1 MKDFA
6 IIILQLILPFCLF
19 AQYDYLDIPIQ
30 KNGANSLVALAGGL
44 NAPQFSAIDLNNN
57 GTLDLLIYDRTAQIA
72 LAFLNNGTVNQI
84 DYQYAPE
91 YNNRFPQ
98 NTANFMLAVDFN
110 FDGIEDLFYFAR
122 TTSYPSGGVALLQ
135 GGYDSSNKIVFTAI
149 DSTLLYVA
157 PSLQKIPIF
166 IYNPDL
172 PAFDDIDNDG
182 DIDILAFSTN
192 FGFTRNISWYKNMS
206 VENGTGLNSTEFELI
221 HECWGMVTET
231 NNNNTLFL
239 SPSIDSC
246 PDNGF
251 WIPPTMGSGPRHAG
265 STLTAIDYNND
276 GIKDMVTG
284 DALINT
290 LNLMTN
296 SLVNDT
302 FLVTSQD
309 ATYPSYDIAADIL
322 TFPAAFF
329 LDVNN
334 DGKKDMIASPNEIQ
348 VGQVITDSVAWY
360 YENTVAAGV
369 QLSFQQKDFLV
380 GDMIDL
386 GQDASPIFFDY
397 NGDGLLDVLIGHLGY
412 CQPNLNYTTGLT
424 LLENT
429 GTANAPS
436 FTWITNNYAN
446 LDTMG
451 VLGMHPTTADIDN
464 DGDIDLLLGALG
476 GSLIYIKNLAGPST
490 TAIWATPQRSYQSID
505 VGENSAP
512 QWIDLDRD
520 GDLDLAIGEF
530 NGNINYFENIGS
542 PTAPSYNTSPTTLGL
557 SGFDVRTMN
566 PSSRRSAPCFFDI
579 NGQYELYIGHQ
590 NGYPIHLKNIDNNIL
605 ATYDTTSMGIQE
617 LWTGRFT
624 DLDVGDINNDG
635 RLDIVS
641 GNNRGGISFFSV
653 DTLTVDISYIV
664 NESPYGIDRIFPNP
678 AQDYLIVQLKKANV
692 ETLSFS
698 IFNTL
703 GQKMIHYNSS
713 QQSLNHHLNI
723 STLEPGIYILRP
735 LLDRQRSF
743 KFVVH

>member
-172 PAFDDIDNDG
+172 PAVDDIDNDG

-265 STLTAIDYNND
+265 STLTAID
-276 GIKDMVTG
+276 
-284 DALINT
+284 
-290 LNLMTN
+290 
-296 SLVNDT
+296 
-302 FLVTSQD
+302 
-309 ATYPSYDIAADIL
+309 
-322 TFPAAFF
+322 
-329 LDVNN
+329 
-334 DGKKDMIASPNEIQ
+334 
-348 VGQVITDSVAWY
+348 
-360 YENTVAAGV
+360 
-369 QLSFQQKDFLV
+369 
-380 GDMIDL
+380 
-386 GQDASPIFFDY
+386 
-397 NGDGLLDVLIGHLGY
+397 
-412 CQPNLNYTTGLT
+412 
-424 LLENT
+424 
-429 GTANAPS
+429 
-436 FTWITNNYAN
+436 
-446 LDTMG
+446 
-451 VLGMHPTTADIDN
+451 
-464 DGDIDLLLGALG
+464 
-476 GSLIYIKNLAGPST
+476 
-490 TAIWATPQRSYQSID
+490 
-505 VGENSAP
+505 
-512 QWIDLDRD
+512 
-520 GDLDLAIGEF
+520 
-530 NGNINYFENIGS
+530 
-542 PTAPSYNTSPTTLGL
+542 
-557 SGFDVRTMN
+557 
-566 PSSRRSAPCFFDI
+566 
-579 NGQYELYIGHQ
+579 
-590 NGYPIHLKNIDNNIL
+590 
-605 ATYDTTSMGIQE
+605 
-617 LWTGRFT
+617 
-624 DLDVGDINNDG
+624 
-635 RLDIVS
+635 
-641 GNNRGGISFFSV
+641 
-653 DTLTVDISYIV
+653 
-664 NESPYGIDRIFPNP
+664 
-678 AQDYLIVQLKKANV
+678 
-692 ETLSFS
+692 
-698 IFNTL
+698 
-703 GQKMIHYNSS
+703 
-713 QQSLNHHLNI
+713 
-723 STLEPGIYILRP
+723 
-735 LLDRQRSF
+735 
-743 KFVVH
+743 